1 MQTNKFKV
9 GDRVRCIEDG
19 GASPAHNKSNPPVGT
34 LGTINGFD
42 EAGDIRVT
50 WDITGPWYSWV
61 YADGHE
67 IELVPEPKLKFYT
80 YEEVFGPNADN
91 EEFKRAF
98 NEEMKRIKKLHEAKT
113 KNK

>member
-19 GASPAHNKSNPPVGT
+19 VGFPKAHNKSGT
-34 LGTINGFD
+34 RQSAPLAMINGFD

-61 YADGHE
+61 LCGR
-67 IELVPEPKLKFYT
+67 P
-80 YEEVFGPNADN
+80 
-91 EEFKRAF
+91 
-98 NEEMKRIKKLHEAKT
+98 
-113 KNK
+113 